1 MDLFY
6 VESRTAKARCE
17 GKRSVG
23 GMERGWGKGVFLL
36 FRVGSLPLFC
46 HHNYYSIVR
55 GRYYSGWQP
64 SCLPPHIPLFP
75 QAAPPARVREQRRMA
90 GRRLLVGST
99 RHFFV
104 RSHLSLLRSSVPVES
119 GAPLSLSLSLLFAAA
134 CPENWPR
141 SSITI

>member
-75 QAAPPARVREQRRMA
+75 QAAPPRPRQRAKEDGWKKVARWFHKALFCQVP
-90 GRRLLVGST
+90 S
-99 RHFFV
+99 
-104 RSHLSLLRSSVPVES
+104 LSSSVLGS
-119 GAPLSLSLSLLFAAA
+119 CGKWCTSLSLSLLFAAA